1 MTTGRKVPEQSTDP
15 NNPAWSVAHQFEHLV
30 TAAKIAYLGRRGE
43 SFSWIMYA
51 AFLTA
56 ETQEQAAEIM
66 VNARKALEE
75 PLPGQDNEVLQM
87 IAYPEDT
94 TLAA

>member
-1 MTTGRKVPEQSTDP
+1 MKGRNAPEQAIDP

-30 TAAKIAYLGRRGE
+30 KAAQIAFLAQRGE
-43 SFSWIMYA
+43 TFSWIMYA

-56 ETQEQAAEIM
+56 ETKEQATEIV

-75 PLPGQDNEVLQM
+75 PLPGQDDDVLGM
-87 IAYPEDT
+87 IAYPSSEV
-94 TLAA
+94 LSA